1 MDRWGRA
8 VEAYF
13 SSCNGFRSAGHW
25 HDEQGVRAV
34 CRFTAW
40 RRANSGR
47 IVPEQRIQ
55 LPISTPMKIV
65 HVASELFPYVKTGG
79 LADAV
84 GALASTF
91 ADRGH
96 EVIVFLPGYRVALA
110 HPDAGTARRRLR
122 LKIEMGDRFASCDI
136 LEFSPKRNL
145 SVFLVSREEFFDR
158 AGVYGNGERDYED
171 NDNRYILFT
180 KAVVE
185 TLRVLELRADI
196 LHAHDWPTAL
206 LPIFLRYAERR
217 HGVTLALKTVFTI
230 HNLAFQGVFPR
241 TAFARMNLPDEFMSI
256 DGLEFYGQ
264 VSFMKAGILFADQVT
279 TVSPQYAREIQTS
292 EFGCGLEGVLHTRA
306 DDLVGLL
313 NGIDTTVW
321 NPAIDPL
328 LPARYSADDL
338 SGKGVCRTELLKRMN
353 WPASFA
359 GPIFGVV
366 ARLTEQKGI
375 SLLLANRNFFLTQDV
390 KLVVLGTGE
399 GALVK
404 ALTEWADG
412 ASDKVKLSLQLDE
425 SMSHLVEAGSDFFVM
440 PSLFEPCGLN
450 QMYSQAYGTI
460 PIVSRVGG
468 LIDTVVDI
476 DDDPAGGSG
485 IMFAPT
491 APGLGKGL
499 ARAMELFKNPARFR
513 AIQKRGMRRDFGWNR
528 AAALYEQLYENVV

>member
-1 MDRWGRA
+1 
-8 VEAYF
+8 
-13 SSCNGFRSAGHW
+13 
-25 HDEQGVRAV
+25 
-34 CRFTAW
+34 
-40 RRANSGR
+40 
-47 IVPEQRIQ
+47 
-55 LPISTPMKIV
+55 MKIV
-65 HVASELFPYVKTGG
+65 HAASELFPYVKTGG

-84 GALASTF
+84 GALAATF
-91 ADRGH
+91 ADQGH
-96 EVIVFLPGYRVALA
+96 EVLAFLPGYRVALG
-110 HPDAGTARRRLR
+110 HPDAGNARRRLR

-136 LEFSPKRNL
+136 LEFSPRKNL
-145 SVFLVSREEFFDR
+145 SVFLVTREEFFDR
-158 AGVYGNGERDYED
+158 VGIYGNGERDYED

-185 TLRVLELRADI
+185 TLRVLEMRADI

-241 TAFARMNLPDEFMSI
+241 TAFARMNLPEEFMSI

-313 NGIDTTVW
+313 NGIDTSIW
-321 NPAIDPL
+321 NPSTDVL
-328 LPARYSADDL
+328 LPARYSVDDL
-338 SGKGVCRTELLKRMN
+338 SGKRVCRAELLKRMN
-353 WPASFA
+353 WPATYS

-375 SLLLANRNFFLTQDV
+375 SLILANRNFFLTQDV
-390 KLVVLGTGE
+390 KLIVLGQGEAAFEKVLSDLAE
-399 GALVK
+399 GAPERI
-404 ALTEWADG
+404 A
-412 ASDKVKLSLQLDE
+412 LSLQLDE
-425 SMSHLVEAGSDFFVM
+425 SMSHLVEAGCDFFLM

-460 PIVSRVGG
+460 PVVSRVGG
-468 LIDTVVDI
+468 LVDTVVDI
-476 DDDPAGGSG
+476 DDDPASGTG
-485 IMFAPT
+485 IMCAPT
-491 APGLGKGL
+491 AQGLESGL
-499 ARAMELFKNPARFR
+499 VRAMDLFRNQARFR
-513 AIQKRGMRRDFGWNR
+513 AVQKRGMRRDFGWRR